1 MRRTL
6 VLALGLMVVP
16 AMASAQVELGF
27 DFFGVTYNDTDG
39 AQDATIGVSLPLS
52 GLRVGFMAGPQMIIE
67 TRMGFDWE
75 KEGDA
80 SGRSLTLVPGLNYL
94 VNDQIYVRGEA
105 GLENFSF
112 DNGAGTSFSGT
123 QYVFGAGLGTR
134 RPFGMGILR
143 LEAGV
148 QKALENTND
157 GIPSSLNIYG
167 SAGASIAIN

>member
-27 DFFGVTYNDTDG
+27 DFLGISYNDTDG
-39 AQDATIGVSLPLS
+39 AQDATIGVTLPTS
-52 GLRVGFMAGPQMIIE
+52 GMRIGFMAGEQMIVE
-67 TRMGFDWE
+67 TRMGFAWE

-80 SGRSLTLVPGLNYL
+80 SSRSLMLAPGLNYL

-105 GLENFSF
+105 GLENFNF
-112 DNGAGTSFSGT
+112 DNGTVSVSGT
-123 QYVFGAGLGTR
+123 QYIFGGGIGTR
-134 RPFGMGILR
+134 RPLGMGILR

-148 QKALENTND
+148 QKALENTDD

-167 SAGASIAIN
+167 SAGVSIAIN